1 MKIAVIGQ
9 GGHSK
14 VVKDIL
20 MANHDEIIGYFDDK
34 FHEAFTNNEILYG
47 PIHSVYNI
55 IETNKDVKIIIAI
68 GNNRTRKLVTERLEL
83 PVERYGVAVHP
94 SAIISPSTQIGF
106 GTVIMPNA
114 VLNADASI
122 EHHAIINT
130 GAVIEHDNHIAS
142 FAHISPQVTLTG
154 GVEICEGAHIGA
166 GATIIPNIRVGEW
179 SIIGAG
185 ATVVKHIPAHST
197 AMGTP
202 ARIKKLRI

>member
-1 MKIAVIGQ
+1 MKIGIIGQ

-20 MANHDEIIGYFDDK
+20 VANHSEIIGYFDDK
-34 FHEAFTNNEILYG
+34 YHEAFTNNGTLYG
-47 PIHSVYNI
+47 PIQSVYNLI
-55 IETNKDVKIIIAI
+55 DTNKDVKFIIAI
-68 GNNRTRKLVTERLEL
+68 GNNRTRKSVVERLDL

-94 SAIISPSTQIGF
+94 SAIISPSTKIGF
-106 GTVIMPNA
+106 GTVIMPKA
-114 VLNADASI
+114 VVNADSSI

-142 FAHISPQVTLTG
+142 FAHVSPQGTLTG
-154 GVEICEGAHIGA
+154 GVEIGEGAHIGA
-166 GATIIPNIRVGEW
+166 GATIIPNIKVGEW

-185 ATVVKHIPAHST
+185 STVVKHIPAHTT

-202 ARIKKLRI
+202 ARIK